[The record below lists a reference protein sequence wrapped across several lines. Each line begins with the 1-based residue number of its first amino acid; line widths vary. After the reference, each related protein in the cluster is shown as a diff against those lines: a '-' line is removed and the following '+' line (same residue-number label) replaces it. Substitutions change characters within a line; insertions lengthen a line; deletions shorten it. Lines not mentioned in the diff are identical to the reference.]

1 MPRSSARQRM
11 PVRAVITVLCLAG
24 TIVALQQT
32 MVVPLLPDFQQLLGL
47 TAEDVS
53 WLVTATLLTSAV
65 ATPIVARLADMF
77 GKRLMMVVCILLMTA
92 GSVVAALG
100 GGFGAL
106 VIGRALQG
114 FSSALIPVG
123 ISIMRDEL
131 PREKVS
137 SAVAIMSATLG
148 IGGAL
153 GLPLGG
159 WLFEK
164 AGWEIIFWL
173 SAAAG
178 VVLLGG
184 VLAVVSE
191 SEVKA
196 GGRFDYLG
204 ALLLS
209 VALTALLLAISKGGS
224 WGWGSEP
231 VVLLF
236 VLTAVVLAAWFPYSL
251 KVSQPLVDLR
261 TSGRRPVLLTNIASV
276 LVGFA
281 LFANM
286 LLSTQQLQLPAGTGH
301 GFGLSPIAAGVAM
314 IPSGLA
320 MVLFSPV
327 SGAMINRFGG
337 KATLFAGSAVM
348 AAGYV
353 ARVFFSDSVAAVILG
368 ATVVSIGSAVAYAA
382 MPSLIMANVPITET
396 ASANGLNALLRA
408 IGTSTSS
415 AVVAV
420 VLASVTAAYG
430 GVQLPALAAFQD
442 VFWIAAVASL
452 GACAVVWYI
461 PPRERVPAE
470 TPPAVRLPA
479 VTPAGESAETVVH
492 GCVLTGEENPI
503 PHAVTTVMKT
513 TGEPVDW
520 SRADNEGRFS
530 LALPGPGEY
539 LVVASADGWVPRS
552 RVVAFTGEG
561 HEERIHLRH
570 QLSLTGWVL
579 RDGESLPGALV
590 ALSASSGEFV
600 DSTRTDRTG
609 HYKLPLP
616 PPGRYI
622 LTAVEVETFHTY
634 SRRMIAT
641 AESAVV
647 NLDLVGTALP
657 RD

>member
-11 PVRAVITVLCLAG
+11 PVWAVITVLCLSG
-24 TIVALQQT
+24 TVVSLMQT
-32 MVVPLLPDFQQLLGL
+32 MVVPLLPDFQRLFGL
-47 TAEDVS
+47 SAENVS

-65 ATPIVARLADMF
+65 ATPIVSRLADMF
-77 GKRLMMVVCILLMTA
+77 GKRRMMVVCILLMTA
-92 GSVVAALG
+92 GSVVAATG
-100 GGFGAL
+100 AGFAPL
-106 VIGRALQG
+106 VAGRALQG

-131 PREKVS
+131 PRDKVN

-164 AGWEIIFWL
+164 AGWETIFWL
-173 SAAAG
+173 SAVAG
-178 VVLLGG
+178 LVLLGA
-184 VLAVVSE
+184 VLTVVSE

-196 GGRFDYLG
+196 GGRFDYPG
-204 ALLLS
+204 AVLLS

-231 VVLLF
+231 VLLLF

-276 LVGFA
+276 MVGFA

-286 LLSTQQLQLPAGTGH
+286 LLSTQQLQLPAGTGY

-327 SGAMINRFGG
+327 SGALINRFGG
-337 KATLFAGSAVM
+337 KPTLFAGSAVM

-353 ARVFFSDSVAAVILG
+353 GRVFFTDSLWAVILG

-382 MPSLIMANVPITET
+382 MPNLIMANVPITET

-420 VLASVTAAYG
+420 VLSSVTVAYG
-430 GVQLPALAAFQD
+430 GTQVPALAAFQD
-442 VFWIAAVASL
+442 VFWNAALASL
-452 GACAVVWYI
+452 GSCAVVWFI
-461 PPRERVPAE
+461 PRPERVPAE
-470 TPPAVRLPA
+470 VPGAAQPA

-492 GCVLTGEENPI
+492 GCVLTGDEKPI
-503 PHAVTTVMKT
+503 PHAVATVMKT

-520 SRADNEGRFS
+520 SRADADGRFS
-530 LALPGPGEY
+530 LALPGAGEY

-552 RVVAFTGEG
+552 RVVEFTEAD

-570 QLSLTGWVL
+570 RLSLSGWVL

-590 ALSASSGEFV
+590 ALSAGSGEFV
-600 DSTRTDRTG
+600 ASTRTDRSG
-609 HYKLPLP
+609 HYELPLP

-622 LTAVEVETFHTY
+622 LTAVEAETFHTH
-634 SRRMIAT
+634 SRKVVSG

-647 NLDLVGTALP
+647 NLELVGTALP
-657 RD
+657 RG

>member
-1 MPRSSARQRM
+1 MPRSSARRRM
-11 PVRAVITVLCLAG
+11 PVWAVITVLCLAG

-32 MVVPLLPDFQQLLGL
+32 MVVPLLPDFQQLLELG
-47 TAEDVS
+47 AEDVS

-65 ATPIVARLADMF
+65 ATPIVGRLADMS
-77 GKRLMMVVCILLMTA
+77 GKRLVMVVCILLMTA
-92 GSVVAALG
+92 GSLVAVLRGTFA
-100 GGFGAL
+100 AL

-114 FSSALIPVG
+114 FSAALIPVG

-137 SAVAIMSATLG
+137 SAVAVMSATLG

-164 AGWEIIFWL
+164 AGWESVFWL
-173 SAAAG
+173 SAATGA
-178 VVLLGG
+178 VLLAG
-184 VLAVVSE
+184 VLAVVAE

-196 GGRFDYLG
+196 GGRFDYPG

-209 VALTALLLAISKGGS
+209 VALTALLLAVSKGGS

-231 VVLLF
+231 VLLLF
-236 VLTAVVLAAWFPYSL
+236 VLTAVMLAVWFPYSL
-251 KVSQPLVDLR
+251 KASQPLVDLR
-261 TSGRRPVLLTNIASV
+261 PSGRRPVLLTNIPSV

-281 LFANM
+281 LFANI
-286 LLSTQQLQLPAGTGH
+286 LLRARQLQLPAGTGH
-301 GFGLSPIAAGVAM
+301 GFGLSPVAAGVAM

-337 KATLFAGSAVM
+337 KATLLAGSAVM
-348 AAGYV
+348 AAGCV
-353 ARVFFSDSVAAVILG
+353 ARVFFSGSVPAVVLG

-420 VLASVTAAYG
+420 VLSSVTAGYG
-430 GVQLPALAAFQD
+430 GVQQPTPGAFQD
-442 VFWIAAVASL
+442 VFWIAALASL
-452 GACAVVWYI
+452 AACAVVWFI
-461 PPRERVPAE
+461 PRPARVPAE
-470 TPPAVRLPA
+470 ALAPRLPA
-479 VTPAGESAETVVH
+479 VTPAGESTETVVH

-503 PHAVTTVMKT
+503 PHAVTTDLKT

-520 SRADNEGRFS
+520 SRADAEGRFS

-539 LVVASADGWVPRS
+539 LVVASAEGWVPRS
-552 RVVAFTGEG
+552 RVVEFTGTD

-570 QLSLTGWVL
+570 RLSLTGWVL
-579 RDGESLPGALV
+579 RDGESLAGALV
-590 ALSASSGEFV
+590 ALTAGSG
-600 DSTRTDRTG
+600 
-609 HYKLPLP
+609 
-616 PPGRYI
+616 
-622 LTAVEVETFHTY
+622 
-634 SRRMIAT
+634 
-641 AESAVV
+641 
-647 NLDLVGTALP
+647 
-657 RD
+657 

>member
-1 MPRSSARQRM
+1 MLRSSARQRM
-11 PVRAVITVLCLAG
+11 PAWAVITVLCLAG
-24 TIVALQQT
+24 TVVALLQT
-32 MVVPLLPDFQQLLGL
+32 MVVPLLPDFQQLLGVS
-47 TAEDVS
+47 AEDVS

-65 ATPIVARLADMF
+65 ATPIVGRLADMF
-77 GKRLMMVVCILLMTA
+77 GKRLMMVVCILLMVA

-100 GGFGAL
+100 GSFAA
-106 VIGRALQG
+106 VVAGRALQG

-131 PREKVS
+131 PREKVG
-137 SAVAIMSATLG
+137 SAIAVMSATLG

-164 AGWEIIFWL
+164 AGWEVIFWL
-173 SAAAG
+173 SAATG
-178 VVLLGG
+178 VLLLAG
-184 VLAVVSE
+184 VLAVVAE

-204 ALLLS
+204 AFLLS

-231 VVLLF
+231 VLLLF
-236 VLTAVVLAAWFPYSL
+236 VLTLVVLAVWFPYSL

-261 TSGRRPVLLTNIASV
+261 TSGRRPVLLTNAASV

-286 LLSTQQLQLPAGTGH
+286 LLSAQQLQLPAGTGY

-337 KATLFAGSAVM
+337 KATLLAGSAVM

-353 ARVFFSDSVAAVILG
+353 ARVFFSDSMAAVILG
-368 ATVVSIGSAVAYAA
+368 ATVVSVGSAVAYAA

-420 VLASVTAAYG
+420 VLSSVTAAHA
-430 GVQLPALAAFQD
+430 GVQLPSLEAFQD
-442 VFWIAAVASL
+442 VFWIAALASL
-452 GACAVVWYI
+452 AACALVWFI
-461 PPRERVPAE
+461 PRPEPVPAE
-470 TPPAVRLPA
+470 AVPARLPA

-492 GCVLTGEENPI
+492 GCVLTGEENPL
-503 PHAVTTVMKT
+503 PHAVTTVLKT

-520 SRADNEGRFS
+520 SRADAEGRFS

-539 LVVASADGWVPRS
+539 LVVATADGWVPRS
-552 RVVAFTGEG
+552 RIVEFPGEG

-570 QLSLTGWVL
+570 RLSLTGWVL

-590 ALSASSGEFV
+590 ALTAASGEFV
-600 DSTRTDRTG
+600 ASTRTDRSG
-609 HYKLPLP
+609 HYELQLP
-616 PPGRYI
+616 PPGRYV
-622 LTAVEVETFHTY
+622 LTAVEAETFHTY
-634 SRRMIAT
+634 SRKVITT
-641 AESAVV
+641 AEPAVV